1 MTWLRI
7 VFKKK
12 EKIIKERNDLAAP
25 QERDKTDVKRENS
38 WVLLYWPVLNTMTT
52 CWKTIWPVFIQVR
65 IQGNMI
71 VGFLAGRH

>member
-1 MTWLRI
+1 MD
-7 VFKKK
+7 
-12 EKIIKERNDLAAP
+12 DLAAP

-52 CWKTIWPVFIQVR
+52 CRKTIRLVSIQVR

-71 VGFLAGRH
+71 EVFPGGRH